1 MLANKVFS
9 HITIILHSKSFASHT
24 LRRMLPLRL
33 LSGLLSASMTKIGTP
48 LSTTPILY
56 VLFLNIFISLKIC
69 YLLLD
74 FLCVFKLLAI
84 AFLLAYLIKYVHV
97 KPFDFIIANFFF
109 IYFSI
114 ILSKLLMT
122 CNYKDVLTAMGNNI
136 YIVPKFLSKRA

>member
-1 MLANKVFS
+1 MLANKVCS
-9 HITIILHSKSFASHT
+9 HITVILHSKSFASHT

-33 LSGLLSASMTKIGTP
+33 FSGLLSASVTKIGTP
-48 LSTTPILY
+48 LSTTPTFY
-56 VLFLNIFISLKIC
+56 VLSLNIFISLKIC

-97 KPFDFIIANFFF
+97 KPFDFIIAFFF

-122 CNYKDVLTAMGNNI
+122 CNYKDVLTSVGNNI
-136 YIVPKFLSKRA
+136 YIVPKFLSKRT